1 VFVRDVVGVFES
13 QEMLTDRQVVVIS
26 GGSRGLGQ
34 ALVTAC
40 LQHDYVVATCSRST
54 TPFIEELLT
63 QDPARQ
69 TFMWESV
76 DCTDYARVQQF
87 TTEIVQCYGRI
98 DVLIN
103 NAGIGVDG
111 LLPLMR
117 QSDIEQ
123 SIHLNIAG
131 TIFLTRAC
139 SRAMLQQQ
147 SGCII
152 NISSVNAIRG
162 QAGIAVY
169 SATKAALDGLT
180 RSLAKELGPK
190 NIRINSVAPGYF
202 ESTMVGHLT
211 EAQKHRIMR
220 RTPLGRLGTVD
231 DITNLVLFLLSPQAA
246 FVTGQIIAVDGG
258 LTC

>member
-1 VFVRDVVGVFES
+1 
-13 QEMLTDRQVVVIS
+13 MLTDRQVVVIS

-40 LQHDYVVATCSRST
+40 LQHGYAVATCSRSA
-54 TPFIEELLT
+54 TPFIQALLT

-69 TFMWESV
+69 TFMWASV
-76 DCTDYARVQQF
+76 DCTDYTRVQQF
-87 TTEIVQCYGRI
+87 TTEIAQCYGRI

-103 NAGIGVDG
+103 NAGTGVDG

-123 SIHLNIAG
+123 SIHLNVTG

-162 QAGIAVY
+162 QAGVALY

-190 NIRINSVAPGYF
+190 NIRVNSVAPGYF
-202 ESTMVGHLT
+202 ESAMVSHLT
-211 EAQKHRIMR
+211 EAQKQRIMR